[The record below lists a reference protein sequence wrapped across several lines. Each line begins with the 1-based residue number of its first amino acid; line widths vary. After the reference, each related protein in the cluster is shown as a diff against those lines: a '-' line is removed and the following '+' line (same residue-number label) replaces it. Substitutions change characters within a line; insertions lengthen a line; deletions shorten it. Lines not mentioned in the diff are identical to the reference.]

1 MIYRLDDLI
10 AQALESFYDPNTGE
24 LLESVTEE
32 DMTDQI
38 ALLAADYDLKID
50 SIASEIKNL
59 KAEAQDIKDEKM
71 NLAKRQGVVERRLEH
86 MKRLLA
92 YLLGGEKWKNGKHSI
107 SYRKSDKLIMDDEE
121 SLREWCK
128 VNGRGFLKEP
138 EMMLGDIKIAIRN
151 GENIPF
157 AHIEDFNNI
166 QIR

>member
-1 MIYRLDDLI
+1 MIYRLDELI
-10 AQALESFYDPNTGE
+10 ERELAAFYDPETGE
-24 LLESVTEE
+24 VLDGVTPESMAETV
-32 DMTDQI
+32 

-71 NLAKRQGVVERRLEH
+71 NLAKRQGVVERRMEH

-107 SYRKSDKLIMDDEE
+107 SYLKSDKLIMDDEE

-151 GENIPF
+151 GEDIPF
-157 AHIEDFNNI
+157 AHIEAYNNI

>member
-1 MIYRLDDLI
+1 MIYRLDELI
-10 AQALESFYDPNTGE
+10 EKELAVFYDPETGE
-24 LLESVTEE
+24 VLDGVTPESMAETV
-32 DMTDQI
+32 

-71 NLAKRQGVVERRLEH
+71 NLAKRQGVVERRMEH

-107 SYRKSDKLIMDDEE
+107 SYRKSDKLVMDDEE

>member
-10 AQALESFYDPNTGE
+10 AQKLESFYDPITGE
-24 LLESVTEE
+24 ILDGITDEY
-32 DMTDQI
+32 MTDQI

-71 NLAKRQGVVERRLEH
+71 NLAKRQAVVERRMEH

-107 SYRKSDKLIMDDEE
+107 SYRKSDKLIVEDETD
-121 SLREWCK
+121 LREWCK

-138 EMMLGDIKIAIRN
+138 EMMLGDIKLAIRN
-151 GENIPF
+151 GEAVPF
-157 AHIEDFNNI
+157 AHIEEFNNI

>member
-1 MIYRLDDLI
+1 MIYRLDELI
-10 AQALESFYDPNTGE
+10 ERELAAFYDPETGE
-24 LLESVTEE
+24 VLDGVTPESMAETV
-32 DMTDQI
+32 

-71 NLAKRQGVVERRLEH
+71 NLAKRQGVVERRMEH
-86 MKRLLA
+86 MKGLLA

-107 SYRKSDKLIMDDEE
+107 SYRKSDKLIMDDED